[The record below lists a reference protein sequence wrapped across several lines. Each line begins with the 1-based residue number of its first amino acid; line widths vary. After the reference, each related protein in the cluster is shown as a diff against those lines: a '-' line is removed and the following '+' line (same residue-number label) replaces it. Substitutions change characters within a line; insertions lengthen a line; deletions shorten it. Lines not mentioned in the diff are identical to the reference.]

1 MGHPKLKKKTYSK
14 PTHPWQKERLEEE
27 KALLNEF
34 GLKNKQEVWKVASL
48 LRKYAKQAKNLIA
61 LTTPQ
66 AEIEKAQLTKKLSSL
81 GLIEETA
88 KIEDVLTIT
97 LRDILGR
104 RLQTLIHKNNL
115 AKSIRQARQFISHEH
130 VLVGDK
136 KITSPSYLVSR
147 QEEALI
153 SFASNSPLIDQDHA
167 ERVTEKEPIVKAPK
181 EDKKTSKKT
190 ENKEKPKKEEKKKEK
205 PKDKKEEKPKE
216 LSNESEKGLEKP
228 KAFQKEP
235 KEDSKSKDS
244 KESNKEEKKD
254 KK

>member
-27 KALLNEF
+27 KALLDEF
-34 GLKNKQEVWKVASL
+34 GLKNKKEVWRVASL

-66 AEIEKAQLTKKLSSL
+66 AEIEKAQLSKKLYSL

-130 VLVGDK
+130 ILIGDK

-147 QEEALI
+147 EEEALI

-167 ERVTEKEPIVKAPK
+167 ERVTEKEPVTKAPK
-181 EDKKTSKKT
+181 EDKKTSKKKAEKT
-190 ENKEKPKKEEKKKEK
+190 EKPKKEEKKKEEK
-205 PKDKKEEKPKE
+205 PKKEEKDKKEEKPKD
-216 LSNESEKGLEKP
+216 SE
-228 KAFQKEP
+228 EP
-235 KEDSKSKDS
+235 KED
-244 KESNKEEKKD
+244 KK
-254 KK
+254 